1 MDDDTISAESALE
14 RRRLL
19 RNTLLA
25 FALGIS
31 AYYVLPWAFF
41 AFGSGSFAIVLTA
54 LALYFAAL
62 AVYRPKKLP
71 HEADDIIEE
80 YIQRNLDAS
89 AMDIEVGKELLENA
103 LHLEEVKVR
112 DCITPR
118 NEVVFVNIETDIDT
132 LRNRFVESG
141 LSRILVV
148 EDGDLDRVLG
158 YVHAQQMFR
167 PAGQIRQ
174 MLLPLQSAP
183 ESMPVSALLD
193 RFIRSRSNIF
203 GVVDEYG
210 SMSGIVTLE
219 DALEQLFGDIE
230 DEYDQEELMET
241 RVGERELLLS
251 GRLKVS
257 YLNEKYPELQIPEGD
272 YNTLSGY
279 LVTATQT
286 IPEQD
291 ARLQLGEKT
300 FVLEAVS
307 DRKIDLV
314 RVFL

>member
-1 MDDDTISAESALE
+1 MDDDAISAESALE

-19 RNTLLA
+19 WNTALA
-25 FALGIS
+25 FALGTG
-31 AYYVLPWAFF
+31 AYYALPWMFF
-41 AFGSGSFAIVLTA
+41 VLGSGWFAVALTTLVLF
-54 LALYFAAL
+54 FAAL
-62 AVYRPKKLP
+62 AAYRPKSLP

-80 YIQRNLDAS
+80 YLQRNLDAS
-89 AMDIEVGKELLENA
+89 ATDIEVGKELLENA
-103 LHLEEVKVR
+103 MHLEEVKVR

-118 NEVVFVNIETDIDT
+118 NEVVFVDAETDLAT
-132 LRNRFVESG
+132 LRKKFMESG

-158 YVHAQQMFR
+158 YVHAQQMFG
-167 PAGQIRQ
+167 PEKQIRQ
-174 MLLPLQSAP
+174 MLMPLQSAP
-183 ESMPVSALLD
+183 ESLPVSALLD

-210 SMSGIVTLE
+210 SLSGIITLE

-230 DEYDQEELMET
+230 DEYDQEELT
-241 RVGERELLLS
+241 ERRISKGELLLS
-251 GRLKVS
+251 GRLKVN
-257 YLNEKYPELQIPEGD
+257 YLNEKYPELQIPEGE

-286 IPEQD
+286 IPEHG
-291 ARLQLGEKT
+291 ARIALNGKIY
-300 FVLEAVS
+300 VLEAVS